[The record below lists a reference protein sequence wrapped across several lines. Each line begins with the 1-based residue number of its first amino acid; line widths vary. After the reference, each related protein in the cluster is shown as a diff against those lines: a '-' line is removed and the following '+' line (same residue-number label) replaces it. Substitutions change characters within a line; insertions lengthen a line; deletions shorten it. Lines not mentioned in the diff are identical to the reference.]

1 MFPCRTKYLINVHYL
16 ITEAHDVFSYIPSQI
31 HFISEIKCLSFE
43 AVWYSEV
50 YRHGFS
56 WFIALPQRG
65 DVRILRR
72 SSHLRSILGRLLK
85 HRLQRRRNLRR
96 WSFASSIVG
105 NALRILPVPSTNA
118 KPHALWSWPW
128 GSSRPC
134 FPHWNP
140 PLRKCSRAVL
150 SISLPVHAARRAMLA
165 KPADIYR
172 SA

>member
-31 HFISEIKCLSFE
+31 HFISELKCLSFE

-72 SSHLRSILGRLLK
+72 SSHLRSILGRL
-85 HRLQRRRNLRR
+85 RNMCPTQWGFGGVRGCHPQKFFKICMWNGAFFLH
-96 WSFASSIVG
+96 SEYIC
-105 NALRILPVPSTNA
+105 TNP
-118 KPHALWSWPW
+118 KNFENLDVKLHFL
-128 GSSRPC
+128 GIRPPGANE
-134 FPHWNP
+134 FK
-140 PLRKCSRAVL
+140 RD
-150 SISLPVHAARRAMLA
+150 AAELMNLA
-165 KPADIYR
+165 
-172 SA
+172 